1 MNTDKLWKQYS
12 RNKNVENRNILV
24 LEYLDLVNKIVNI
37 QMRLYHTFNPDLKE
51 EFYSIG
57 VIGLI
62 DAIQKFDY
70 SKNVKFETYA
80 SFRVKGAII
89 DYIRKQDIVSRGL
102 REKEKAINNARE
114 NLINRN
120 QREPSE
126 IEIAE
131 ELNISIEEFSKT
143 INHIAQA
150 DLLSF
155 EEMVSNG
162 IGIKQSD
169 YDVEKKLEEKE
180 LQEYLAK
187 AISNLP
193 EREQYVISMYYKD
206 ELKLKDIGRIL
217 DLSESRVSQLLKKAV
232 SNLRDYLKRQF
243 AA

>member
-1 MNTDKLWKQYS
+1 MNTETLWKQYS
-12 RNKNVENRNILV
+12 RNKTVENRNILV
-24 LEYLDLVNKIVNI
+24 LEYLDLVNKMVNI

-102 REKEKAINNARE
+102 REKEKAIKNARE

-126 IEIAE
+126 VEIAE
-131 ELNISIEEFSKT
+131 ELNISLEEYSKT
-143 INHIAQA
+143 INQVAQA

-155 EEMVSNG
+155 EEMVDNG
-162 IGIKQSD
+162 IGVKQTE
-169 YDVEKKLEEKE
+169 YNVEKKIEEKE
-180 LQEYLAK
+180 LKEYLAK
-187 AISNLP
+187 AITELP
-193 EREQYVISMYYKD
+193 EREQYIVSMYYKD
-206 ELKLKDIGRIL
+206 ELKLKDIGKIL
-217 DLSESRVSQLLKKAV
+217 DLSESRVSQLLKKAIN
-232 SNLRDYLKRQF
+232 SLRNYLKKESI
-243 AA
+243 A